1 MNLPPAVQQFFD
13 LPSDSDLDKYL
24 DKDLSLDH
32 MDSGLTGSPHLHDSD
47 FVLLDREYWNP
58 SRLCLVHRRI
68 FGPSEQAPSTRTDWI
83 ADLFTTPKK
92 GSGKAPLS
100 TGSITEPKS
109 DNPTV
114 SLSIPT
120 TISKAPSTGSI
131 TAPESDDPTIP
142 LGIPTTISKAPSTG
156 SITEP
161 ESDDPTIPL
170 ITPTTISKAPESDGS
185 ITEPESDDNNIATV
199 PTISESSA
207 RLGHHCL
214 FTTPS
219 LPPPDS
225 LYWKY
230 FTKEEDER
238 MYDRSG
244 TDKSFQAVREMKK
257 ELQALM
263 DA

>member
-1 MNLPPAVQQFFD
+1 MNLPPAVQQFFE
-13 LPSDSDLDKYL
+13 LPSESDLDEYL
-24 DKDLSLDH
+24 NKDLSLDNT
-32 MDSGLTGSPHLHDSD
+32 SGLSGSPHLHDSD
-47 FVLLDREYWNP
+47 LALLDREYWGP
-58 SRLCLVHRRI
+58 SQLSLVHRRI
-68 FGPSEQAPSTRTDWI
+68 FGPSEQVPTRTDWV
-83 ADLFTTPKK
+83 ADLFATPTK
-92 GSGKAPLS
+92 GSGKAPAS
-100 TGSITEPKS
+100 TGSITEP
-109 DNPTV
+109 
-114 SLSIPT
+114 
-120 TISKAPSTGSI
+120 
-131 TAPESDDPTIP
+131 ESDYLTIP

-170 ITPTTISKAPESDGS
+170 ITPTTISKAPSTGSITEPKSDDPTVSLGITTTISKAPESDGS
-185 ITEPESDDNNIATV
+185 ITEPESDDNDVATV

-207 RLGHHCL
+207 HLGCHYL

-219 LPPPDS
+219 PPPPGS

-230 FTKEEDER
+230 FTKEEDVR

-244 TDKSFQAVREMKK
+244 TDKSFQAVRETKK